1 MNLVINV
8 YDPMYLTLALGH
20 SFLFDVFIKLT
31 SIRARMLK
39 FRRARKLIQPL
50 QFGERFGE
58 AMVDSMDSK
67 DPS

>member
-8 YDPMYLTLALGH
+8 YDPMYLTLALGR

-31 SIRARMLK
+31 SIMARMLK
-39 FRRARKLIQPL
+39 FRSVRKLIQPL
-50 QFGERFGE
+50 QFGKRFGK
-58 AMVDSMDSK
+58 AMVDALDSK